1 MCSDGWWTG
10 PSAASSANTSSATTD
25 WATKAKP
32 SAARPVLRHLSR
44 SCVAG
49 TRDTWV
55 ARRRQHREQTFAER
69 TGVCRLRTEGLCS
82 RHARQGWQL
91 PHLPVGEPTVTLGQ
105 GRLDVGAEPMFTA
118 VFGPSEDLGDEPQHR
133 YVLRRFTRIGE
144 NYVCWVMLN
153 PSIATP
159 TIDDPTIRRVKRF
172 SERWGFHNYVVVNL
186 FAHRSTN
193 PGQLRL
199 VHDPVGPDNDGH
211 IETQA
216 RGSALVVCAWGSGG
230 HLKGRDMAV
239 AALL

>member
-1 MCSDGWWTG
+1 M
-10 PSAASSANTSSATTD
+10 
-25 WATKAKP
+25 
-32 SAARPVLRHLSR
+32 
-44 SCVAG
+44 
-49 TRDTWV
+49 
-55 ARRRQHREQTFAER
+55 
-69 TGVCRLRTEGLCS
+69 
-82 RHARQGWQL
+82 
-91 PHLPVGEPTVTLGQ
+91 TLGQ

-199 VHDPVGPDNDGH
+199 VHDPVGPENDGH

-239 AALL
+239 AALLRSRGINLYAAAINSNGTPQHPLYLTYTDAPVMWWPATGIMNKGV